1 MILLR
6 LSLVCRAIV
15 VLQIAALSPA
25 CAAEPPVMM
34 PAYRVDAGEFEA
46 SEADIRAVCD
56 SAGMTLWRQ
65 FPDYTLEPFVVTRGR
80 SGPIVLYRRN
90 DRKEIVLKLD
100 TGKTYWSQYAYQFAH
115 EFCHILCGYRDGDAS
130 NKWFEETLCETAS
143 LYAMREMA
151 RSWKE
156 NPPYKHW
163 TDYRDALR
171 NYADDVLRKRKEIAE
186 LQRLGLPAFYREHEA
201 ELRKTSTDREL
212 NGTMA
217 TVLLR
222 LFEEEPGRWEAVRWL
237 NAEAAPKDEPF
248 AAYLARWRAAVP
260 ERHRDFVDEVRKSF
274 GVGADLRK

>member
-1 MILLR
+1 MILSFLN
-6 LSLVCRAIV
+6 SVFRATI
-15 VLQIAALSPA
+15 VLQLAAVAPA
-25 CAAEPPVMM
+25 YAAEPPVKM
-34 PAYRVDAGEFEA
+34 PAYRIDAGDFEA

-65 FPDYTLEPFVVTRGR
+65 FPDYPLEPFVVTRGR
-80 SGPIVLYRRN
+80 SGPIVLYQRN

-151 RSWKE
+151 RTWKE
-156 NPPYKHW
+156 KPPYKHW
-163 TDYRDALR
+163 ADYRDALR
-171 NYADDVLRKRKEIAE
+171 NYADDVVRKRKEIAE
-186 LQRLGLPAFYREHEA
+186 LQRLGLPDFYRRHEA
-201 ELRKTSTDREL
+201 ELRKTSTNREL

-237 NAEAAPKDEPF
+237 NVEAAPKDEPF

-260 ERHRDFVDEVRKSF
+260 ERHRGFVDEVRKSF
-274 GVGADLRK
+274 GLGK